1 MRVVNTKK
9 VKCMTN
15 RARRRRTRRL
25 FTNWGLFITLHVA
38 LYFFFY
44 WLYTSG
50 TLRAFLNHY
59 NLDIQ
64 L

>member
-15 RARRRRTRRL
+15 RARRRRKRKL
-25 FTNWGLFITLHVA
+25 ITNWGLFIILHVA
-38 LYFFFY
+38 LYYGGY

-50 TLRAFLNHY
+50 TLQEFLSSY
-59 NLDIQ
+59 NLKLQ
-64 L
+64 F